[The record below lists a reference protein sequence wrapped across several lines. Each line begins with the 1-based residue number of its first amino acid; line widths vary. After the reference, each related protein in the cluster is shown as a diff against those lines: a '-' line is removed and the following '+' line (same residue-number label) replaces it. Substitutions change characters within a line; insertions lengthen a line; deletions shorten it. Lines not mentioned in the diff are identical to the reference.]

1 MPKKKSK
8 KNKGSYVKAKRE
20 LQFKEDGCEYAR
32 VIKMLGN
39 ARLTGKCFDGKERLC
54 IIRGSMSKRRKVWI
68 KVGDIILVGLRDFQD
83 DKCDVLLKY
92 NEDEVKSLLAY
103 GEICGGVAMG
113 EEKEEEEDIGV
124 DFDMEEDFDDI

>member
-8 KNKGSYVKAKRE
+8 KNKGSYVKEKRE

-92 NEDEVKSLLAY
+92 NEDEVKSLIAY
-103 GEICGGVAMG
+103 GEINGGVAMG